1 MQIPALILLI
11 TIVILLIVFMIWKN
25 QKDKDLFIKQQ
36 NRDFRNPRDSNGD
49 IDIDEVKK

>member
-11 TIVILLIVFMIWKN
+11 TIVVVLIVFLIWKN

-36 NRDFRNPRDSNGD
+36 TRDFRNPRDSNSD
-49 IDIDEVKK
+49 IEIDEVKK